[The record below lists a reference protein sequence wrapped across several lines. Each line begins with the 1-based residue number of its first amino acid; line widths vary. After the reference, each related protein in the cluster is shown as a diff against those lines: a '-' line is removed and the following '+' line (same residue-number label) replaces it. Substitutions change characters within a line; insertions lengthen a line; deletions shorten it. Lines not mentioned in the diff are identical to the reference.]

1 MVITDG
7 IHFEEQF
14 NAAAHCA
21 LSIYIYKEVGGEVV
35 FEVWDGGNDYV
46 PLTPVGK

>member
-1 MVITDG
+1 MWLLLLLFFLNHSLVRAITT
-7 IHFEEQF
+7 
-14 NAAAHCA
+14 NANK
-21 LSIYIYKEVGGEVV
+21 SDKEVGGEVV

>member
-1 MVITDG
+1 MWLLLLHSLVSAITT
-7 IHFEEQF
+7 
-14 NAAAHCA
+14 NANK
-21 LSIYIYKEVGGEVV
+21 SDKEVGGEVV